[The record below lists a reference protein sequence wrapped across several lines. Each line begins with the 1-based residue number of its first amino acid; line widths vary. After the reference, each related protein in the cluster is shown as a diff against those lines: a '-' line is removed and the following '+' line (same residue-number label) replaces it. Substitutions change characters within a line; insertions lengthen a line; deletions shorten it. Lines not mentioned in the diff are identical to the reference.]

1 MRETSGLNMK
11 QYNPQTT
18 THSTNYQFP
27 INICLSKPQWSDNGL
42 LGTNEF
48 SQMFLLTAD
57 KQIHV
62 FPL

>member
-1 MRETSGLNMK
+1 MK

-27 INICLSKPQWSDNGL
+27 IKICLSKPQWSDNGL

-57 KQIHV
+57 KQIHE